1 MIVPLITILAI
12 LLICLFLGLPVM
24 AAMGI
29 TSVLSMLIFMGTSLI
44 GQLSMIAYTQ
54 ATSMNFLVA
63 PLFILMSEFLAR
75 GGIAGDIFASLNRG
89 LKRVKGGLAM
99 SSVLAST
106 IFAALCGS
114 SPATAASIGRIS
126 VAEMVSRGYQKGFA
140 VGPVAGGGTLGIL
153 IPPSITLVFY
163 GILTETSISKLL
175 IAGLL
180 PGLLLSALMIV
191 SILVRVR
198 LNPALVGELPPE
210 KLDSGDYNKDAYA
223 VDLKEYRQLAAREE
237 AAEKTSGKGRFSGLR
252 KLLPSLILIFVVIGS
267 LYSGIATPTESAAFG
282 AVGAFLIVLFSK
294 RMNKTIYVESMKA
307 TARMSAMIM
316 GLIIAGFGLSFVVSF
331 TGVASG
337 IADVVVSSGANR
349 WIVIIMVYVILFI
362 LGMFMDPASMTILT
376 IPFVFPALM
385 ALGFD
390 PIWFGVTST
399 VCVAIGMVT
408 PPVGLNLFVLKS
420 STEVEMKHIIT
431 GAIPYVAVLMIGLII
446 LSIFPGISLLLPS
459 MM

>member
-1 MIVPLITILAI
+1 MIVPLLTILAI

-29 TSVLSMLIFMGTSLI
+29 TSVLSMLIFMGDALL

-54 ATSMNFLVA
+54 GTSMNFLVA

-89 LKRVKGGLAM
+89 LKKVKGGLAM
-99 SSVLAST
+99 SSVLAAT

-114 SPATAASIGRIS
+114 SPATAASVGRIS
-126 VAEMVSRGYQKGFA
+126 ISEMVSRGYQKGFA
-140 VGPVAGGGTLGIL
+140 VGPVVGGGTLGIL

-180 PGLLLSALMIV
+180 PGLLLSALMLI
-191 SILVRVR
+191 SIMVRVR
-198 LNPALVGELPPE
+198 LNPALVGDIPTEILE
-210 KLDSGDYNKDAYA
+210 NGEYNKNAYA
-223 VDLKEYRQLAAREE
+223 VDLMDYKQKAANEE
-237 AAEKTSGKGRFSGLR
+237 AGIKIVGKGRFDGFF

-294 RMNKTIYVESMKA
+294 RMSKSIYVESMKA
-307 TARMSAMIM
+307 TARMSAMILA
-316 GLIIAGFGLSFVVSF
+316 LIIAGFGLSFVVSY

-337 IADVVVSSGANR
+337 IADVVVNSGANR
-349 WIVIIMVYVILFI
+349 WIVMVMVYVILFI

-420 STEVEMKHIIT
+420 STDVEMKHIIT
-431 GAIPYVAVLMIGLII
+431 GSLPYVAVLIIGLII
-446 LSIFPGISLLLPS
+446 LSIFPAISLFLPS